1 MRSYC
6 AYMACC
12 CLVLLCVRA
21 LCSIERSWSLFSIV
35 GVVFNDVRLAIRR
48 ELCGSEYRAILTV

>member
-35 GVVFNDVRLAIRR
+35 GVVVFNDVRLAI
-48 ELCGSEYRAILTV
+48 